1 MLILRPLPTRIGLPT
16 PLQALLYR
24 FFDILSR
31 QLHLCINREDKVF
44 HAPYTIF
51 PPNQKNRVK
60 IFTNFVMAT
69 PARDNPA
76 RVDAN
81 RFWSEGR
88 GSESACQHCQRH
100 YMSGLRLKEERVLMG
115 LVGLLFLYL
124 NLIFL
129 PLHIEPRFGVALMP
143 GIIALTGI
151 GLGKTW
157 GWMKANLMA
166 VPPSRA

>member
-1 MLILRPLPTRIGLPT
+1 
-16 PLQALLYR
+16 
-24 FFDILSR
+24 
-31 QLHLCINREDKVF
+31 
-44 HAPYTIF
+44 
-51 PPNQKNRVK
+51 
-60 IFTNFVMAT
+60 
-69 PARDNPA
+69 
-76 RVDAN
+76 
-81 RFWSEGR
+81 
-88 GSESACQHCQRH
+88 
-100 YMSGLRLKEERVLMG
+100 MSGLRLKEERVLMG